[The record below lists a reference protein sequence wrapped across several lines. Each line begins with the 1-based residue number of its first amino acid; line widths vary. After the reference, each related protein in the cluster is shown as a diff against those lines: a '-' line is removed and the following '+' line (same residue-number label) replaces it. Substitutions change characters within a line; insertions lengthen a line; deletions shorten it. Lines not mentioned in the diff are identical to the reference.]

1 MPSLLYPESAWPV
14 RFGRFVRALQIVAI
28 AGAVGAVGGGAA
40 VLAVMGSGPPHKP
53 TIVGAEGDSAAKAL
67 SATKAVGDAKG
78 SPQSGSPQSGSPQ
91 SSGPATASPPPAAAS
106 PAPAASP
113 PGSGTP
119 QPSQLAAAAAE
130 PAAAAPQNAE
140 PAAAPAASEPDNRA
154 KPTERSVHSR
164 IAKLRARE
172 NRRAR
177 SVASRNPQERDWR
190 SYDSYRP
197 SQRAVAE
204 RGFQTGAMQRGSYP
218 YYDSAPRAGY
228 WGGGSAFSGGW
239 GNGGWGSGGWGN

>member
-28 AGAVGAVGGGAA
+28 AGTVGAVGGGVA
-40 VLAVMGSGPPHKP
+40 VLAVMGSGPPHRP
-53 TIVGAEGDSAAKAL
+53 TIVGAEGDGAAKAL
-67 SATKAVGDAKG
+67 TATKAVGDPK
-78 SPQSGSPQSGSPQ
+78 GSPQ
-91 SSGPATASPPPAAAS
+91 SSGPAAAPPAPAAAS

-130 PAAAAPQNAE
+130 PAAAEPAAAAPRNAE
-140 PAAAPAASEPDNRA
+140 PAAAPAASQPDDRA
-154 KPTERSVHSR
+154 KPAERPVHSR
-164 IAKLRARE
+164 SAKLRARE
-172 NRRAR
+172 IRRPR
-177 SVASRNPQERDWR
+177 SVVSRYAQERDWR
-190 SYDSYRP
+190 TFDSYRP

-204 RGFQTGAMQRGSYP
+204 RSFQTGAMQRGGYP
-218 YYDSAPRAGY
+218 YYDSAPRAGS
-228 WGGGSAFSGGW
+228 WGSGSTFGGGW

>member
-14 RFGRFVRALQIVAI
+14 RFGRFVRALQMVAI
-28 AGAVGAVGGGAA
+28 AAAVGAVGGGVA

-53 TIVGAEGDSAAKAL
+53 TIVGAEGDNAAKAFT
-67 SATKAVGDAKG
+67 ATKAVGNAKG
-78 SPQSGSPQSGSPQ
+78 SPQSSR
-91 SSGPATASPPPAAAS
+91 PAVALPAPAAAS
-106 PAPAASP
+106 PAPAASRP
-113 PGSGTP
+113 ASGTP

-130 PAAAAPQNAE
+130 GAAAAPQSAE

-154 KPTERSVHSR
+154 KPAERSVHSR
-164 IAKLRARE
+164 SARLRAREARE

-190 SYDSYRP
+190 NYDSYRQ

-204 RGFQTGAMQRGSYP
+204 RGFQTGAMQRGVYP
-218 YYDSAPRAGY
+218 YYDSAPRADY
-228 WGGGSAFSGGW
+228 WGGGQTFGGRW
-239 GNGGWGSGGWGN
+239 GNGGWNNGSWGN